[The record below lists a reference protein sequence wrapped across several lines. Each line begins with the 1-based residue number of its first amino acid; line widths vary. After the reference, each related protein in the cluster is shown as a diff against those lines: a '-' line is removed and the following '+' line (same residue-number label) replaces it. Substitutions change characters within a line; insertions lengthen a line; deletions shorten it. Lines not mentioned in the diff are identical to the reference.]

1 MIKELPSGISF
12 ISIMHQDRELAH
24 KSVNIPRLFPKKE
37 NAKVMAEHRTI
48 SNCYL
53 KKGRR

>member
-1 MIKELPSGISF
+1 
-12 ISIMHQDRELAH
+12 MHQDRELAH